1 MRMCAKLRLTGIAAW
16 LMCVVAT
23 CAWGHGDTSQF
34 AASAQEDNVPHELTL
49 PANVKEGQAIFGFAE
64 AKPGNQQAL
73 LHTYGQV
80 APYAKAVLDINAYVS
95 GQIRQVFVRAG
106 DVVRKGQPVVSIFNP
121 EFITTQKGH
130 LQFLKNEERLQVLRE
145 EGRLPDYM
153 KDARENLRWWGMT
166 EAQIK
171 DLVDKGKVVE
181 EILLPAPADGII
193 TDVFTQPGTLINAGD
208 KTMKSFVVMGRSV
221 ARMVAAQGP
230 YLIEGFLYLDQQTAV
245 RPGTQVDIQLPSG
258 KILRRAISQVV
269 PAIDSRVQ
277 RARFLVPLGQAPELS
292 MGQAVDITLH
302 LPAAYGVWV
311 PRNAVM
317 GQMFSPVVYIKRGAK
332 QFLRQPVNVLSES
345 ADELMVS
352 GIPPNATVVIE
363 GKMILEGLYRMT
375 ANPMA
380 QAGGHHHDD

>member
-1 MRMCAKLRLTGIAAW
+1 
-16 LMCVVAT
+16 
-23 CAWGHGDTSQF
+23 
-34 AASAQEDNVPHELTL
+34 
-49 PANVKEGQAIFGFAE
+49 
-64 AKPGNQQAL
+64 
-73 LHTYGQV
+73 
-80 APYAKAVLDINAYVS
+80 
-95 GQIRQVFVRAG
+95 
-106 DVVRKGQPVVSIFNP
+106 
-121 EFITTQKGH
+121 
-130 LQFLKNEERLQVLRE
+130 
-145 EGRLPDYM
+145 
-153 KDARENLRWWGMT
+153 
-166 EAQIK
+166 
-171 DLVDKGKVVE
+171 
-181 EILLPAPADGII
+181 
-193 TDVFTQPGTLINAGD
+193 
-208 KTMKSFVVMGRSV
+208 VVMGRSV

-230 YLIEGFLYLDQQTAV
+230 YLIEGFLYLDQQATV

-277 RARFLVPLGQAPELS
+277 RARFLVPLGQTPELS
-292 MGQAVDITLH
+292 IGQAVDITIH

-311 PRNAVM
+311 PRNAVL

-363 GKMILEGLYRMT
+363 GKMILEGFYRMT

>member
-1 MRMCAKLRLTGIAAW
+1 
-16 LMCVVAT
+16 
-23 CAWGHGDTSQF
+23 
-34 AASAQEDNVPHELTL
+34 
-49 PANVKEGQAIFGFAE
+49 
-64 AKPGNQQAL
+64 
-73 LHTYGQV
+73 
-80 APYAKAVLDINAYVS
+80 
-95 GQIRQVFVRAG
+95 
-106 DVVRKGQPVVSIFNP
+106 
-121 EFITTQKGH
+121 
-130 LQFLKNEERLQVLRE
+130 
-145 EGRLPDYM
+145 
-153 KDARENLRWWGMT
+153 
-166 EAQIK
+166 
-171 DLVDKGKVVE
+171 
-181 EILLPAPADGII
+181 
-193 TDVFTQPGTLINAGD
+193 LINAGD

-332 QFLRQPVNVLSES
+332 QFLRQPVSVLSES
-345 ADELMVS
+345 ADALRVS